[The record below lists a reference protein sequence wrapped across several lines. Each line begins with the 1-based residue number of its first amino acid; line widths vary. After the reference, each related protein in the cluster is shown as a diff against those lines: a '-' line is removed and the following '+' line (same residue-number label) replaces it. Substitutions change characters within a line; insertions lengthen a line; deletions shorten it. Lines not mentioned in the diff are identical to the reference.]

1 MGTVLNYYDELTAAM
16 TLCAREGC
24 LFVGQSVAY
33 PGQAMHRSLQHVPPT
48 QRLEVPVLE
57 DFQMGLCTGMSL
69 AHRPAPVCIFPRMDF
84 LLLAFNQLINHLD
97 KLPAWGWKPKV
108 IIRTAV
114 GSRTPL
120 DAGLQHTQNLTPA
133 LLATLNTVR
142 VEQLTMSRDIVPAY
156 KRALASDSSTI
167 LVEYADRYQ
176 S

>member
-1 MGTVLNYYDELTAAM
+1 MGAVLNYYDQLTEAM
-16 TLCAREGC
+16 SLCAREGC
-24 LFVGQSVAY
+24 LFVGQSVAF
-33 PGQAMHRSLQHVPPT
+33 PGQAMHRSLQHVPST
-48 QRLEVPVLE
+48 QRLEVPVIE
-57 DFQMGLCTGMSL
+57 DFQMGLCVGMSL
-69 AHRPAPVCIFPRMDF
+69 QGITPVSIFPRMDF

-97 KLPAWGWKPKV
+97 KLPAWGWKPRV

>member
-1 MGTVLNYYDELTAAM
+1 MGAVLNYYDQLTEAM
-16 TLCAREGC
+16 RLCAEEGC

-33 PGQAMHRSLQHVPPT
+33 PGQAMYRSLQHVPPT

-57 DFQMGLCTGMSL
+57 DFQLGLCTGMSL

-84 LLLAFNQLINHLD
+84 LILALNQLVNHLD

-114 GSRTPL
+114 GSTKPL
-120 DAGLQHTQNLTPA
+120 DAGLQHTQNITPA
-133 LLATLNTVR
+133 LLTLLTTVTI
-142 VEQLTMSRDIVPAY
+142 EQLSMSRDIVPAY
-156 KRALASDSSTI
+156 KRALQSDTSTL

-176 S
+176 A